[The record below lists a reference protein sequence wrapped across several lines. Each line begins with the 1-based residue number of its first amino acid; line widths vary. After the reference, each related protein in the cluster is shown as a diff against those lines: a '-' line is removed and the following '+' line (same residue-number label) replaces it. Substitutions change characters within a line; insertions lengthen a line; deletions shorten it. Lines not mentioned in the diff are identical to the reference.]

1 MSESLFST
9 LWYRVAAQHPR
20 LRPEVS
26 VQRQQVRDQRWYLL
40 VNAASGRQ
48 ARINE
53 KAYEFVGRCDG
64 VRTVDEVWD
73 ELLETLRDEAP
84 TQDEVIQTLEA
95 LERQDLLAHTNTPDA
110 KALVQRRGEREQ
122 RRRGF
127 VNPFA
132 LRVPLGDPSALL
144 RRLTPLSRLAFGP
157 IAFWIWAALTVAATA
172 TALTHLD
179 VLRAH
184 AADYMSTPR
193 YALLAWLS
201 FPVIKALHELGHALA
216 VRRWGGEVHEVGFTL
231 FVLVPVPY
239 VDASASAAFRARHQ
253 RVVVGAA
260 GMMVEL
266 ALAAIALGVWLNV
279 QPGLLR
285 DLAFVTMFIASVST
299 VMFNGNPLLRF
310 DAYYILCD
318 ALSLPNLEPRSRAWW
333 TGLIFRALGVPSA
346 AQPVHAAR
354 GERKWLVLYAPLSL
368 AFRIVIACVV
378 TLWIGGY
385 STALGIVAA
394 LALLGVLV
402 VRPALSTAKRI
413 VAAAR
418 GAGSGRRVG
427 TACALGAAAL
437 AALCAIPLPFH
448 TVASGIVWSPEQA
461 LVRPGTNGFVAEILA
476 RDGDWVSKGQ
486 VLVVLED
493 PALLAERVKLISRL
507 EQVQAARFA
516 TFADSPERARR
527 GEEEIGRVQSEL
539 ERVEQR
545 IAELE
550 LRAQTDG
557 RLVMPRQDDL
567 PGTYTARGS
576 TLGHVLDERTA
587 IDVRAAVPEY
597 DAVLVREGVRRIDV
611 RIAGESETLA
621 AELVRDVPA
630 ATFELPSAA
639 LGDRGGGPHPTD
651 PADEKGLRTREPVVV
666 LDFRVP
672 ARTLERIGGRVAVR
686 FDHGAQPLA
695 QRWYRQARQALL
707 QHFSPAG

>member
-9 LWYRVAAQHPR
+9 LWYRVAAQRPR

-26 VQRQQVRDQRWYLL
+26 VQREQVRDQRWYLL

-48 ARINE
+48 ARINQ

-64 VRTVDEVWD
+64 ERTVDEVWD
-73 ELLETLRDEAP
+73 ALVESLRDEAP
-84 TQDEVIQTLEA
+84 TQDEVIHTLEA
-95 LERQDLLAHTNTPDA
+95 LERQDLLAHDNPPDA
-110 KALVQRRGEREQ
+110 KTLVKRRGEREQ

-132 LRVPLGDPSALL
+132 LRVPVGDPTALL
-144 RRLTPLSRLAFGP
+144 RRLAALSRFAFGP
-157 IAFWIWAALTVAATA
+157 VAFWIWLVATA
-172 TALTHLD
+172 TAAVTALTHFD

-184 AADYMSTPR
+184 AADYMATPR
-193 YALLAWLS
+193 YVVLAWLS
-201 FPVIKALHELGHALA
+201 FPFIKALHELGHALA

-239 VDASASAAFRARHQ
+239 VDASAAAAFRARYQ

-260 GMMVEL
+260 GMMAEL
-266 ALAAIALGVWLNV
+266 ALAAIALTVWLNV
-279 QPGLLR
+279 QPGLTR

-310 DAYYILCD
+310 DAYYILSD
-318 ALSLPNLEPRSRAWW
+318 ALGLPNLEPRSKAWW
-333 TGLIFRALGVPSA
+333 AALISRALGGGFPTQA
-346 AQPVHAAR
+346 VHPAR
-354 GERKWLVLYAPLSL
+354 GELKWLVLYAPLSF
-368 AFRIVIACVV
+368 AFRIVIACVLV
-378 TLWIGGY
+378 LWVGGY
-385 STALGIVAA
+385 STALGVLAA
-394 LALLGVLV
+394 LAFGGVLIV
-402 VRPALSTAKRI
+402 KPAFSAFKRLRS
-413 VAAAR
+413 AAR
-418 GAGSGRRVG
+418 VRGSRARLG
-427 TACALGAAAL
+427 TACAAGAAAIV
-437 AALCAIPLPFH
+437 AFCAIPLPFH
-448 TVASGIVWSPEQA
+448 TVASGIVSPPEQA
-461 LVRPGTNGFVAEILA
+461 MVRPGTNGFVSEILA

-486 VLVVLED
+486 VLVVLDD
-493 PALLAERVKLISRL
+493 PALLAERVKLVSRL
-507 EQVQAARFA
+507 EQMQAGRFA
-516 TFADSPERARR
+516 SFIDSAERVRR
-527 GEEEIGRVQSEL
+527 AEEEIGRAQSEL

-557 RLVMPRQDDL
+557 RLVMPRQHDL
-567 PGTYTARGS
+567 PGGYTQQGT

-587 IDVRAAVPEY
+587 IGVRAAVPEY

-611 RIAGESETLA
+611 RIAGESATLA

-651 PADEKGLRTREPVVV
+651 PADKDGLRTREPVVV
-666 LDFRVP
+666 LDFKVP
-672 ARTLERIGGRVAVR
+672 ARTLERIGGKVWVR

-695 QRWYRQARQALL
+695 QRWYRQVRQVLL